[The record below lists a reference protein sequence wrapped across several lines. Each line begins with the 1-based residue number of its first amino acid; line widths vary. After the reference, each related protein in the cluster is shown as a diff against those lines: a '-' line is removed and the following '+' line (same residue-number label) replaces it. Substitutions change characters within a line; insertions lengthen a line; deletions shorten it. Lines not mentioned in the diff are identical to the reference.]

1 MTRKAPNMKSKMI
14 SGPEVVED
22 SIAKIAGVLVHP
34 DADRLPMRSE
44 PDLDKRAAEIKLNG
58 LQAKAE
64 GRERLPLIASEP
76 GMQRDYQPPSATA
89 DEKFNETAAAQY
101 IFGPG
106 GSERT
111 LQGWRSRGFGPR
123 FLKLGRRIVYRRRD
137 LDAWLAGRERASTSD
152 RGEAA

>member
-1 MTRKAPNMKSKMI
+1 MPPKKNWI
-14 SGPEVVED
+14 SGPVVED

-44 PDLDKRAAEIKLNG
+44 PDLDKRAAEIKLNR

-64 GRERLPLIASEP
+64 GRERLPRNIASEP

-123 FLKLGRRIVYRRRD
+123 FLKLGRRIVYRRRE